1 MTLFAPVRTSRSPAL
16 PAGSRAPRFARVH
29 PHDPRRGVSGAPA
42 RPATG
47 ADIRRI
53 TVGLMGGSFNPAH
66 DGHLHVARMAFSRL
80 GVDEVWWLVSPQ
92 NPLKPHD
99 GMAPLPERM
108 ESARR
113 AARHPRI
120 RVCDLEHRLG
130 TRFTA
135 DTLVELRRRCPRTRF
150 VWIMGADNLIG
161 FHRWERWSL
170 IFHCAAVAVFDR
182 PSYSLRALASR
193 AAQRFARFRVPAR
206 AARTL
211 AGRRLPAWVFLHTRR
226 HPASATRI
234 REAAR
239 NGG

>member
-1 MTLFAPVRTSRSPAL
+1 MSHASSALAAARNAPPFRRVRSRDLGTPASP
-16 PAGSRAPRFARVH
+16 
-29 PHDPRRGVSGAPA
+29 APA
-42 RPATG
+42 RPANG
-47 ADIRRI
+47 ADRRRL

-66 DGHLHVARMAFSRL
+66 EGHLHVARLAFRAL

-92 NPLKPHD
+92 NPLKRRD
-99 GMAPLPERM
+99 GMAPLDERL
-108 ESARR
+108 ESARW

-135 DTLVELRRRCPRTRF
+135 DTLIELRRRCPRIRF

-161 FHRWERWSL
+161 VHRWDRWTL
-170 IFHCAAVAVFDR
+170 IFHSVAVAVFDR

-193 AAQRFARFRVPAR
+193 AARRFARFRIPSS

-211 AGRRLPAWVFLHTRR
+211 ARRRLPACVFLHTRR

-234 REAAR
+234 REAA
-239 NGG
+239 GAAT

>member
-1 MTLFAPVRTSRSPAL
+1 MRRQGASL
-16 PAGSRAPRFARVH
+16 PA
-29 PHDPRRGVSGAPA
+29 SGAPA
-42 RPATG
+42 VPASG
-47 ADIRRI
+47 ADRRRI

-66 DGHLHVARMAFSRL
+66 AGHLHVARLAFQRL
-80 GVDEVWWLVSPQ
+80 AVDEVWWLVSPQ
-92 NPLKPHD
+92 NPLKSRD
-99 GMAPLPERM
+99 GMAPLRERI

-113 AARHPRI
+113 AARHPQI
-120 RVCDLEHRLG
+120 RVRDLESRLG

-135 DTLVELRRRCPRTRF
+135 DTLVELRRRCPRIRF

-193 AAQRFARFRVPAR
+193 AARRFARFRIPAR
-206 AARTL
+206 ASRTL
-211 AGRRLPAWVFLHTRR
+211 ADRCLPAWVFLHTRR

-234 REAAR
+234 REAER
-239 NGG
+239 TGGQQEHTRRRGPSP